1 MNSRHTEVA
10 LKKEAASAEDEDLTI
25 PRAAMNKM
33 IKELLPN
40 VRIANEAREL
50 ILACCTEFIHHL
62 STEANDICNR
72 QQKKTI
78 SADHVLGDIL
88 LQKSKCKHYSSVCRA
103 AAAGVPGWLASSL
116 LLVKVRRKG
125 SILRHAAAQST
136 NKMSHRFSR
145 IARSAI
151 FRSACATPGGGH
163 FCFLR

>member
-1 MNSRHTEVA
+1 MTSFVAASLMGHTIA
-10 LKKEAASAEDEDLTI
+10 AEAASAEDEDLTI

-78 SADHVLGDIL
+78 SADHVLGGELVFIV
-88 LQKSKCKHYSSVCRA
+88 QKTLEVGQIFLIAHLYS
-103 AAAGVPGWLASSL
+103 PG
-116 LLVKVRRKG
+116 
-125 SILRHAAAQST
+125 
-136 NKMSHRFSR
+136 
-145 IARSAI
+145 
-151 FRSACATPGGGH
+151 
-163 FCFLR
+163 